1 MQIHEESA
9 ASLETPLADASVLVI
24 PGWNGSGAGHWQ
36 TLWEQKYPGFRRVVQ
51 HNWTRPSRET
61 AWAAWPLRT
70 GPRQPGRRRITWKA
84 HSWLRRLGL
93 RKRSVSGAVGRF
105 SSHACVPSSVPFP
118 SGGERRRPL
127 LADRDRRAPGLGV
140 GLPIRG
146 RRAAGA
152 YIFAPHVTYE
162 LLRAVSPLLATPSQQ
177 RSPECERGRQECARH
192 SRPPKS
198 RWTRTPLT
206 L

>member
-1 MQIHEESA
+1 MQVHEESA

-51 HNWTRPSRET
+51 HNWTRPSRAQLGLPGRCALGRGSREEGGSRGRRIPGC
-61 AWAAWPLRT
+61 AALAYGNDPCPAQLADFLRT
-70 GPRQPGRRRITWKA
+70 PVC
-84 HSWLRRLGL
+84 RL
-93 RKRSVSGAVGRF
+93 
-105 SSHACVPSSVPFP
+105 PFP

-146 RRAAGA
+146 RRGDRAT
-152 YIFAPHVTYE
+152 YI
-162 LLRAVSPLLATPSQQ
+162 RATCGVRTLAC
-177 RSPECERGRQECARH
+177 RVA
-192 SRPPKS
+192 
-198 RWTRTPLT
+198 T
-206 L
+206 LGDTFSTAFT

>member
-1 MQIHEESA
+1 MQVHEESA
-9 ASLETPLADASVLVI
+9 ASLKTPLADASVLVI

-36 TLWEQKYPGFRRVVQ
+36 TLWDQKYPGFRRVVQ

-70 GPRQPGRRRITWKA
+70 RPRRPGRRRITWKA

-127 LADRDRRAPGLGV
+127 LAYRDRRARGFGV
-140 GLPIRG
+140 ELSIRG
-146 RRAAGA
+146 CGSAGPHM
-152 YIFAPHVTYE
+152 FAPYVAYA

-177 RSPECERGRQECARH
+177 RSHE
-192 SRPPKS
+192 
-198 RWTRTPLT
+198 
-206 L
+206 